1 MAGITT
7 RNNGESRLRHS
18 VRTPLHPAQAQDNA
32 AASSSSH
39 DEISFC
45 WWCQLSW
52 LISVLQRPALNLK
65 VPHFSNLSPVNPQPA
80 RYPFE
85 FCQWS
90 RHFSPDCCLW
100 RSLAK
105 SPQGDSTGALLITTC
120 CHVVYSA
127 FISSVF
133 NCSVFKRVQ
142 LCCLKK
148 KRETC
153 SFYHSSVCLLH
164 HNYICSNVIFFF
176 IFTSKQP
183 VNHNSNFHFHTF
195 RFFLPSS
202 EFHTTLK
209 V

>member
-7 RNNGESRLRHS
+7 GNNGESRLRHS
-18 VRTPLHPAQAQDNA
+18 VRTPLHPAQARDNA

-52 LISVLQRPALNLK
+52 LISVLQRPALILK
-65 VPHFSNLSPVNPQPA
+65 VPHFSNLSPGNPQP
-80 RYPFE
+80 PFE
-85 FCQWS
+85 FCQWG

-105 SPQGDSTGALLITTC
+105 SLQGDSTGALTITTC

-133 NCSVFKRVQ
+133 SCSIFKRVQ
-142 LCCLKK
+142 LCYLKK
-148 KRETC
+148 KKG
-153 SFYHSSVCLLH
+153 
-164 HNYICSNVIFFF
+164 NM
-176 IFTSKQP
+176 
-183 VNHNSNFHFHTF
+183 
-195 RFFLPSS
+195 FFLSFLSVSFAPQL
-202 EFHTTLK
+202 HLQ
-209 V
+209 